1 MNEVVHYNDINN
13 DLNINYIQQIL
24 GEEQYNLHC
33 IKDEKLACYKTDLKR
48 IFYNASSLYSLVV
61 KCLEDYF
68 SNSNY
73 VHKADYKTAL
83 ALLTKL
89 NIIGKYINAVD
100 AVYIRKYVCFIF
112 FLALYKDQF
121 KHSAS
126 KLEKAFYYILQY
138 PFDPLVID
146 KWFIELFV
154 KYENPQLFTSNYYRL
169 NGDETEALMLIL
181 TGGKV
186 RSFSSL
192 PCRLSRKELF
202 IIVQCFND
210 TLDLKQDILLKAI
223 LIARTTIHKPY
234 NLDFIKVFFSRIK
247 SFNEDLALYQNQIHF
262 WKSAYDF
269 FCKHRIDRESL
280 IDYIDYFEHQLQANI
295 DYSLKGKTV
304 LSVIEARRNWHN
316 QIAAQA
322 QAKENAAHN
331 VPKVWGVKEEGIK
344 VSNGEVTYL
353 FEEIT
358 DSQTLQREGSEMR
371 HCVYTY
377 LNDCLKRRCRI
388 FSMQEQIDASYKRVL
403 TLEAAS
409 GKLQQ
414 IKGKCNR
421 VS

>member
-1 MNEVVHYNDINN
+1 MYNNQHKIHYKKSKE
-13 DLNINYIQQIL
+13 LTFYK
-24 GEEQYNLHC
+24 EE
-33 IKDEKLACYKTDLKR
+33 LKYC
-48 IFYNASSLYSLVV
+48 FKVSAALYSLVE
-61 KCLEDYF
+61 KSLEDYF

-73 VHKADYKTAL
+73 VHKADKKTVL
-83 ALLTKL
+83 ELLIKL
-89 NIIGKYINAVD
+89 NVIGKYINSID
-100 AVYIRKYVCFIF
+100 TTYIKKYVCFIF
-112 FLALYKDQF
+112 FIGLYKDQF
-121 KHSAS
+121 KLCSSA
-126 KLEKAFYYILQY
+126 LEKAFYYILQY

-154 KYENPQLFTSNYYRL
+154 KYENPQLFTSNYHRL

-186 RSFSSL
+186 RSFSGL
-192 PCRLSRKELF
+192 PCNLSRKELY
-202 IIVQCFND
+202 IIVNCFND
-210 TLDLKQDILLKAI
+210 ALDLKQDILLKAI

-316 QIAAQA
+316 QIAVQA

-377 LNDCLKRRCRI
+377 LKDCLKRRCRI

-403 TLEAAS
+403 TIEVAS

-421 VS
+421 VATAREKQAIDQWKREIKLY